1 MGGWDMGA
9 ICFLFKG
16 YAFKPWEL
24 TDRMLPGVLLGLI
37 LQAFETAPL
46 EGTRN

>member
-1 MGGWDMGA
+1 MAGWDMGA

-16 YAFKPWEL
+16 YAFKPREQN
-24 TDRMLPGVLLGLI
+24 DRMLPGVLSRLI
-37 LQAFETAPL
+37 LQAFETAAL